1 MQLNNILGNA
11 IRWFSATP
19 ERALERAYRAAIKIK
34 DIEDRHF
41 NGQKV
46 SARFS
51 DYGESVIA
59 YFQTEVKGYLQTI
72 NMALVE
78 FKTSRFFVNLSNLS
92 KNQPENRE
100 KLLEE
105 QNRSLA
111 ILDKLKFID
120 EIVSKYK
127 TNFIEKDTRQSLLVD
142 ESEDW
147 KNGKG
152 SELVNVKDSLASK
165 KKRNGQSELNLENE
179 DLNSKT
185 RVAKATEKTGV
196 LPRSFLNTISRI
208 RQEIDP
214 QSGETEEEVIK
225 RYRSSRYKTA
235 ISIKFILLLII
246 VPLLTHQLTKTF
258 LVSPLVSNYLEKNPQ
273 IIFINRD
280 LEEEAFLELRHFEEM
295 LQFRNTI
302 GLSTLSLEE
311 IQDRVREK
319 AQEISEEFRQKGG
332 NAIANIFADLFSL
345 VAFAVVI
352 ATNRKEIEIV
362 KSFLDEI
369 IYGLSDSAK
378 AFLIILFTDMFVGFH
393 SPHGWEVI
401 LGSIAEHFGLP
412 ENREFNFLFIAT
424 FPVILDT
431 IFKYWI
437 FRYLNRV
444 SPSAV
449 ATYRNM
455 NE

>member
-369 IYGLSDSAK
+369 VYGLSDSAK

>member
-11 IRWFSATP
+11 TRWFSATP

-78 FKTSRFFVNLSNLS
+78 FKTSRFFFNLFNLS
-92 KNQPENRE
+92 KNQLENRE

-111 ILDKLKFID
+111 ILEKLKFID

-127 TNFIEKDTRQSLLVD
+127 TNFIEKDTKQSLLVD

-152 SELVNVKDSLASK
+152 SELVNVRDSLASK
-165 KKRNGQSELNLENE
+165 KKRNGKPELNLENE

-295 LQFRNTI
+295 LQFRNII

-319 AQEISEEFRQKGG
+319 AQEISKEFRQKGG

>member
-1 MQLNNILGNA
+1 MQLNNILGTA
-11 IRWFSATP
+11 SRWLFATP

-51 DYGESVIA
+51 DYGESVIS
-59 YFQTEVKGYLQTI
+59 YFQTEVRGYLQTI
-72 NMALVE
+72 DMALVE
-78 FKTSRFFVNLSNLS
+78 FKASRFFFNLSNLS
-92 KNQPENRE
+92 KNQLEDRE
-100 KLLEE
+100 KLLEA
-105 QNRSLA
+105 QNRSVI
-111 ILDKLKFID
+111 ILEKLKFID
-120 EIVSKYK
+120 AIASKYK
-127 TNFIEKDTRQSLLVD
+127 TNFVENGKRESLSVD
-142 ESEDW
+142 ESQNW
-147 KNGKG
+147 KDGKS
-152 SELVNVKDSLASK
+152 SELVNITDGLAARK
-165 KKRNGQSELNLENE
+165 KKNGKPELYLEDG

-185 RVAKATEKTGV
+185 KVAKATEKTGV
-196 LPRSFLNTISRI
+196 LPRSFLNTINRI

-214 QSGETEEEVIK
+214 KSGETEEEVIK

-258 LVSPLVSNYLEKNPQ
+258 LVSPLVNTYMEQHPQ

-280 LEEEAFLELRHFEEM
+280 LEEKAFSELKHFEEM

-302 GLSTLSLEE
+302 GLSTLSLEQIE
-311 IQDRVREK
+311 NRVREK
-319 AQEISEEFRQKGG
+319 AGEISEEFRQKGG
-332 NAIANIFADLFSL
+332 DAIANIFADLFSL
-345 VAFAVVI
+345 AAFAVVI

-362 KSFLDEI
+362 KTFLDEI